1 MPRQGE
7 TPDYWEDAKRRLC
20 LIDPALAAVINAK
33 GEIGLSSRGDLF
45 ATLIKAIVGQ
55 QISIKAAATVWG
67 RVVDLIGEVKPES
80 VLAHTHEELRSCGL
94 SNRKAEYVAGIAE
107 AWQDGYAEYDW
118 DSMDDERALEL
129 LVALRGVGRWT
140 AEMVLIFTL
149 LRPDVFPIDDLGVV
163 RGMEKVYN
171 EGEVLDRAELN
182 DIASNWSPWRTV
194 GSWYMWRAIDPEPI
208 EY

>member
-1 MPRQGE
+1 
-7 TPDYWEDAKRRLC
+7 
-20 LIDPALAAVINAK
+20 
-33 GEIGLSSRGDLF
+33 
-45 ATLIKAIVGQ
+45 
-55 QISIKAAATVWG
+55 
-67 RVVDLIGEVKPES
+67 
-80 VLAHTHEELRSCGL
+80 
-94 SNRKAEYVAGIAE
+94 
-107 AWQDGYAEYDW
+107 
-118 DSMDDERALEL
+118 
-129 LVALRGVGRWT
+129 
-140 AEMVLIFTL
+140 MVLIFTL

>member
-20 LIDPALAAVINAK
+20 LIDPALAEVINAK
-33 GEIGLSSRGDLF
+33 GELGLSSRGDLF

-107 AWQDGYAEYDW
+107 AWQGGYAEYDW